1 MMTYPM
7 KKIRSIGI
15 SALFVSL
22 FGFANIPL
30 AQANTL
36 SSIEPEFRSRP
47 MVQKSSDPYFKP
59 EPEYAKWGKI
69 AVNETKKRYPEASV
83 VDYLH
88 VGRTL
93 KGDILVQENFKLWLR
108 SASREFGVLVT
119 IVFDKNT
126 EQIRSIDFCETKR

>member
-1 MMTYPM
+1 MAYPM
-7 KKIRSIGI
+7 KKIRSIGLNV
-15 SALFVSL
+15 LFVSL
-22 FGFANIPL
+22 FELANMPV

-36 SSIEPEFRSRP
+36 LSNESEFRSRA
-47 MVQKSSDPYFKP
+47 MVQKTSDPYYKP

-69 AVNETKKRYPEASV
+69 AVSETTKRYPEASV

-88 VGRTL
+88 VGRSL
-93 KGDILVQENFKLWLR
+93 KGDTLVQESFKLWLR

-126 EQIRSIDFCETKR
+126 EKIRSIEFCETKR